1 MTLAWRRDSLEPEI
15 DRHGMAQIAQMCEP
29 HAGQG
34 VAFQRPGRGQ
44 AGKIAVR
51 KGEHQDVSRWLAQID
66 GLDDL
71 VEASGAGCEQMHCS
85 NAQ

>member
-1 MTLAWRRDSLEPEI
+1 MARDSLEPEI

-29 HAGQG
+29 HAWQG

-44 AGKIAVR
+44 AGKITVR
-51 KGEHQDVSRWLAQID
+51 EGEHQHVSRRLAQID

-71 VEASGAGCEQMHCS
+71 VEASRAGCEQMHCS